1 MDDNYTWIN
10 ILHYFVYTI
19 NGSMWSNLATLKI
32 TETPLRCIDH
42 MHCAVPAARLLQ
54 HLQRLPIR
62 LKDYRANGGKV
73 ILKNNVCR
81 INGLQN

>member
-1 MDDNYTWIN
+1 MFVRD
-10 ILHYFVYTI
+10 FVYE
-19 NGSMWSNLATLKI
+19 SVRSNLAPLKI

-62 LKDYRANGGKV
+62 LKDHHANGGKA
-73 ILKNNVCR
+73 ILKNKV
-81 INGLQN
+81 